1 MEYNNNSCYLRLRTH
16 YLKYVT
22 DFFFCFPPIQN
33 LVFQSK
39 FYPFKHWIKPI
50 SLSVQACLRDKHT
63 HFRIHCE
70 GLSDRKRNVHNISR
84 SGERPRNAPVKQ
96 SHCRLRTTALVP
108 LDPKMRQKKTQH
120 NTSFV
125 CMMLCN
131 KSTWFFVP
139 SSLYIH
145 SQPPIIRQDV
155 IPTIVV
161 SIGDEWLFQYVP
173 TYYKNRFRFI

>member
-70 GLSDRKRNVHNISR
+70 GLSDRKRNVHNISK

-108 LDPKMRQKKTQH
+108 LDPKMRQKK
-120 NTSFV
+120 
-125 CMMLCN
+125 
-131 KSTWFFVP
+131 P
-139 SSLYIH
+139 S
-145 SQPPIIRQDV
+145 IIRVLCVWCYAINPRD
-155 IPTIVV
+155 
-161 SIGDEWLFQYVP
+161 SLFQVP
-173 TYYKNRFRFI
+173 YTSIVNHRL